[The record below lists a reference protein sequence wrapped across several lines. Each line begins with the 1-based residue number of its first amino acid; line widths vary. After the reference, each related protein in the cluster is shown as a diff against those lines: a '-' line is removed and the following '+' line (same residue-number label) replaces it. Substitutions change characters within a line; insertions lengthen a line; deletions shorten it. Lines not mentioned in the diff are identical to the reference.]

1 MPKYR
6 LNPININ
13 SITEFGRVRGN
24 RAGEIRNT
32 YMVKFTGANA
42 NTNKE
47 INELRKYLESE
58 MKQGRI
64 YYKYLD
70 SPDIKSDCME
80 QKRAYE
86 AFISTCH
93 FDTALVRQNNISED
107 ELIEAVK
114 EMQKLLQKYKK
125 NISDTIEKNIMVKL
139 LYLLENNFSDIK
151 INGDKNIKVVA
162 ENIQKESEIYFF
174 IFLNLL
180 GMDVCLLQ
188 YSKDISVPDEYYYT
202 KKLGDFY
209 DGKMIYEP
217 DETTQNHQ
225 TQQPADTGANGMNA
239 APVNTG
245 GERKTVTISL
255 ESTRRKDRDSKTKAV
270 SVSPAVAPVNNQPNT
285 GTRSS
290 GSAQIP
296 AVNVSRDRELSYVEL
311 ARLSTSIV
319 MIAVF
324 DNRKKLLG
332 TGSGIMIGRDGFILT
347 NNHVIRGGY
356 YFEVRIE
363 DDERIYETNEVI
375 KYHNHL
381 DLAIIR
387 ISRVLNPLRLYSG
400 KESLVRGQKV
410 VAIGSPLGLFNSV
423 SDGIISGFRNI
434 DNVDMIQFSAPTSPG
449 SSGGA
454 VLNMYGEVIG
464 ISTSGFSEGQN
475 INLAVPYDAVYNFT
489 KSFIR

>member
-13 SITEFGRVRGN
+13 SIAEFGRVRGN
-24 RAGEIRNT
+24 RACGNLNT
-32 YMVKFTGANA
+32 YMVKFTGADV
-42 NTNKE
+42 NTNKD
-47 INELRKYLESE
+47 INELRRYLTVE
-58 MKQGRI
+58 MNQGRI

-70 SPDIKSDCME
+70 SLEIKSDCME
-80 QKRAYE
+80 QKTEYE
-86 AFISTCH
+86 TFINTGH
-93 FDTALVRQNNISED
+93 MNTAMVRQNKISEA
-107 ELIEAVK
+107 ELTEAVK

-139 LYLLENNFSDIK
+139 LYWLEENFSDIS

-162 ENIQKESEIYFF
+162 ENIQKESEVYFF
-174 IFLNLL
+174 VFLNLL
-180 GMDVCLLQ
+180 GMDICLLQ
-188 YSKDISVPDEYYYT
+188 YSKDISVMDEYYYT

-209 DGKMIYEP
+209 EGKMVF
-217 DETTQNHQ
+217 ETIETVENHRTPNMERSSVNNSQ
-225 TQQPADTGANGMNA
+225 VNADSGNKM
-239 APVNTG
+239 
-245 GERKTVTISL
+245 VTISL
-255 ESTRRKDRDSKTKAV
+255 ASTRRKDRDAKTKAV
-270 SVSPAVAPVNNQPNT
+270 TVSPPAAPVNNQPNT
-285 GTRSS
+285 GVGSRV
-290 GSAQIP
+290 SAQVSE
-296 AVNVSRDRELSYVEL
+296 VNANRELSYVEL

-324 DNRKKLLG
+324 DNSKKLLG

-363 DDERIYETNEVI
+363 DDEKIYETNEVI

-387 ISRVLNPLRLYSG
+387 IARVLNPLRLYNG

>member
-13 SITEFGRVRGN
+13 SIAEFGRVRGN
-24 RAGEIRNT
+24 RAGGNLNT
-32 YMVKFTGANA
+32 YMVKFTGADA
-42 NTNKE
+42 NTNKD
-47 INELRKYLESE
+47 INELRRYLTVE
-58 MKQGRI
+58 MNQGRI

-70 SPDIKSDCME
+70 SLEIKSDCME
-80 QKRAYE
+80 QKTAYE
-86 AFISTCH
+86 IFINTGH
-93 FDTALVRQNNISED
+93 MNTAIVRQNKISET
-107 ELIEAVK
+107 ELTEAVK

-139 LYLLENNFSDIK
+139 LYWLEENFSDIS

-174 IFLNLL
+174 VFLNLL
-180 GMDVCLLQ
+180 GMDICLLQ
-188 YSKDISVPDEYYYT
+188 YSKDISVMDEYYYT

-209 DGKMIYEP
+209 GGKMVF
-217 DETTQNHQ
+217 ETIEAVENHQ
-225 TQQPADTGANGMNA
+225 ALNMERSSVNNSQINA
-239 APVNTG
+239 ESKN
-245 GERKTVTISL
+245 KMVTISL
-255 ESTRRKDRDSKTKAV
+255 ASTRRKDRDAKTKV
-270 SVSPAVAPVNNQPNT
+270 VTVSPSASPINNQPNT
-285 GTRSS
+285 GVSS
-290 GSAQIP
+290 SVSAQVP
-296 AVNVSRDRELSYVEL
+296 RVNENRELSYVEL

-324 DNRKKLLG
+324 DKSKKLLG

-363 DDERIYETNEVI
+363 DDEKIYETNEVI

-387 ISRVLNPLRLYSG
+387 IARVLNPLRLYNG

-464 ISTSGFSEGQN
+464 ISTSGFTEGQN